1 MKDFKMTMEIA
12 EKIAEKNIA
21 DFLTAQ
27 FGQRLVSDWED
38 PEQAYLQEQNTF
50 SQAGEVFSIPVWGIG
65 NMDDMDFYR
74 KGWECSQLTDEEV
87 LRECC
92 KEGDV
97 SSDIQ
102 QLAEDIYTCAQQWA
116 ENKKNA
122 AEYAAQL

>member
-1 MKDFKMTMEIA
+1 MSNFKMTMELA
-12 EKIAEKNIA
+12 EKIAREHIT
-21 DFLTAQ
+21 DYMTAQ

-50 SQAGEVFSIPVWGIG
+50 SQAGEVFSVPCWGIG
-65 NMDDMDFYR
+65 NIDDMDFYR
-74 KGWECSQLTDEEV
+74 RGWECSHLSDEEV
-87 LRECC
+87 ILECC

-97 SSDIQ
+97 DDDIQ
-102 QLAEDIYTCAQQWA
+102 QLANDILSCAQQWA